1 MRKADPNCVGKRSC
15 EVCKSVNDTS
25 HFKRRDT
32 NETFSILKDPL
43 DCNSSHIIYLF
54 ECKQCQYRFPYVGR
68 TELAK
73 FMYRTNNYRST
84 QRKFR
89 KKNVEKNLTIVIK
102 KSGLKQKSF
111 HEHYCSEGHQ
121 VIENWSITPI
131 DQIEDLD
138 SLRKKELYWIN
149 RSQIALM

>member
-1 MRKADPNCVGKRSC
+1 
-15 EVCKSVNDTS
+15 
-25 HFKRRDT
+25 
-32 NETFSILKDPL
+32 
-43 DCNSSHIIYLF
+43 
-54 ECKQCQYRFPYVGR
+54 
-68 TELAK
+68 
-73 FMYRTNNYRST
+73 MYRTNNYKST